1 MKKRQPIQARCYRDD
16 IPIGVMT
23 LTEWEDVLD
32 VEYNK
37 IFRAY
42 KNGGVTK
49 TEDGA
54 KLRFEPVGQ
63 DDDEYKMSLSE
74 AEELARGEGK
84 SYGQMQAEKYLQEH
98 PIIPKKGPKE
108 MEKQR
113 EQEEMEPMLEN
124 TVVEDLEDK
133 PTVRG
138 PLTLAEFLLYLDE
151 DELLQLETIDRGGN
165 ATFIG
170 IAPRFSPLLRNVG
183 DMEIDSIETD
193 YSDGKTVLHVYLSEE
208 TENP

>member
-32 VEYNK
+32 VEYSK

-42 KNGGVTK
+42 KTGGVTK

-98 PIIPKKGPKE
+98 PIIPP
-108 MEKQR
+108 R
-113 EQEEMEPMLEN
+113 EEPEEPEE
-124 TVVEDLEDK
+124 EERK
-133 PTVRG
+133 
-138 PLTLAEFLLYLDE
+138 
-151 DELLQLETIDRGGN
+151 
-165 ATFIG
+165 
-170 IAPRFSPLLRNVG
+170 RNR
-183 DMEIDSIETD
+183 DSKVDNKIQ
-193 YSDGKTVLHVYLSEE
+193 
-208 TENP
+208 

>member
-32 VEYNK
+32 VEYSK

-42 KNGGVTK
+42 KTGGVTK

-84 SYGQMQAEKYLQEH
+84 SYGQMQAEKYLREH
-98 PIIPKKGPKE
+98 PIIP
-108 MEKQR
+108 R
-113 EQEEMEPMLEN
+113 ETEEPEEPEEQEEEMEPILEDE
-124 TVVEDLEDK
+124 TMEDLEYRTIMTMGEFVEAYVGKVTFDLYIREEK
-133 PTVRG
+133 DIPVCSIPSGSPVLPIFSELAVTVFMIEPGTSDTMRI
-138 PLTLAEFLLYLDE
+138 YVKME
-151 DELLQLETIDRGGN
+151 DPE
-165 ATFIG
+165 
-170 IAPRFSPLLRNVG
+170 
-183 DMEIDSIETD
+183 
-193 YSDGKTVLHVYLSEE
+193 
-208 TENP
+208 